1 MPFLVTRTAVIRPNT
16 DVNFYEFTEEELE
29 YLNTKYISKGVLH
42 SYDGIISEDGITKT
56 NRFVW
61 YAADATEAYVIEGV
75 LSSDPKLAEI
85 NARTVAHNQSN
96 NISRGPMFYEI
107 RDDDGNIISSGDLPD
122 GTWFN
127 QS

>member
-1 MPFLVTRTAVIRPNT
+1 MPFLVTKTTVIRPNS

-29 YLNTKYISKGVLH
+29 YFNTKYISKGVLH
-42 SYDGIISEDGITKT
+42 SVDGVLSEDGLTKT

-61 YAADATEAYVIEGV
+61 YIASVTQAYQVEEIIT
-75 LSSDPKLAEI
+75 SDPKLIEI
-85 NARTVAHNQSN
+85 NAKTVIHNQLN
-96 NISRGPMFYEI
+96 DISRGPLFYEI
-107 RDDDGNIISSGDLPD
+107 RDDDGNIMSSGDLPD